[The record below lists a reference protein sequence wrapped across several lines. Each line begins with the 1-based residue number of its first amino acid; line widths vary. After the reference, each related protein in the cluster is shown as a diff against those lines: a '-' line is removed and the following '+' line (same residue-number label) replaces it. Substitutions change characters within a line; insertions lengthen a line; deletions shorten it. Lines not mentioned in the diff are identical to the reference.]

1 MELTPLFRL
10 FLNQVQRVFLFVL
23 VYYLDGFSTRNAQ
36 SELNFV
42 NRPFFQFVF

>member
-23 VYYLDGFSTRNAQ
+23 IYYLDGLSTRNA
-36 SELNFV
+36 STLNLIL
-42 NRPFFQFVF
+42 